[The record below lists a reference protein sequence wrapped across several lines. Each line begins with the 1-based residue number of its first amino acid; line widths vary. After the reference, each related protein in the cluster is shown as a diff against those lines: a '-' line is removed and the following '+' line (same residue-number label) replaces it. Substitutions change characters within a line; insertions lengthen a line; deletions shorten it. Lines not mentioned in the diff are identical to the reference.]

1 MNQKIEGARRK
12 HSLPTI
18 RTKLALVVL
27 ACVVTTLMG
36 FGLLIGHFYERERIQ
51 IEEDTLLTAR
61 AMVHEVDRDLNNSKI
76 AALSLATSPSLA
88 TNNLAAFHAQA
99 KALLSDDFPGFN
111 FVLTDQSGQQL
122 VNTIRRF
129 GEPLPLHGNP
139 DQIRRVFQTAKPVIS
154 DVYVGGVL
162 HRPVISVDVPVF
174 RDDKVVYA
182 LSAGILPER
191 LGRILTEQHLQPERV
206 VAIFDSKGVIVARTH
221 EPKKFVGQKG
231 ATALLDQ
238 LQKANEGEVDLVT
251 LEGIPVH
258 SIFSKSA
265 TSNWTVAIGIPR
277 STIFTEAL
285 HSLGWISWVVAGL
298 IASGFVLAWYFG
310 GAISRSVK
318 ALASPDMTLRDGGLI
333 QHVQMSFKEAEEV
346 AAELSRHRN
355 HLELL
360 VDERTK
366 ELKKS
371 KNRLA
376 DSERFIRAVTDN
388 LPGLVAYWDTEL
400 RCRFA
405 NQRYLEWFNKTPE
418 EMIGMHIR
426 DLLGDNLFAQNEPY
440 LQRTLQG
447 EQQNFERTL
456 TKTSGEVRYTW
467 ASYIPDVDANGV
479 VVGMFVLVSDV
490 TELKRAEEEQRI
502 AATAFEAQEAM
513 MITDTNGVIL
523 RVNQAF
529 TEVTGYPFNEIVGQT
544 PRVLKSSHHDAA
556 FYKEMWDRI
565 HQHGSW
571 QGEIW
576 DRYKNGRI
584 APNWM
589 TITAVKDANNTIT
602 HYVSTLT
609 DITLRKKAEDEV
621 KRMAFFDSLT
631 GLPNRR
637 LMMDRLQHIMATS
650 SRTGHEGA
658 LMFIDLD
665 KFKLIN
671 DTLGHDIG
679 DLLLQQVAGRLS
691 VCVREGD
698 TVASLGGDEFVVI
711 MEDLSD
717 NPRIATAQAKTV
729 GEKILAKLNQP
740 YDLAGNIQSSTPSI
754 GITLFSNHKFSIDEL
769 LKQADIAMYQAKAE
783 GRNALCFFNAE
794 ASSSVAAH

>member
-691 VCVREGD
+691 V
-698 TVASLGGDEFVVI
+698 
-711 MEDLSD
+711 
-717 NPRIATAQAKTV
+717 
-729 GEKILAKLNQP
+729 
-740 YDLAGNIQSSTPSI
+740 
-754 GITLFSNHKFSIDEL
+754 
-769 LKQADIAMYQAKAE
+769 
-783 GRNALCFFNAE
+783 
-794 ASSSVAAH
+794 